1 MLQDFAASLGIA
13 NPATDERVGAALTKP
28 DWVGLL
34 ADRLAATGTTGLN
47 ATVAAQL
54 KVAWPGSVQS
64 TVTPWRAAATR
75 CCPHAGRVVRVLAT
89 ALVGPGLH
97 DSPVC
102 SVGAGDS
109 PGVCVHRRRS
119 HKQRSVRVHA
129 VAGARL
135 HVPRCGLLRHNGSA
149 RWVPLVATVTSRA
162 RRYVALLRWS
172 HGNAP
177 H

>member
-64 TVTPWRAAATR
+64 TVACR
-75 CCPHAGRVVRVLAT
+75 G
-89 ALVGPGLH
+89 
-97 DSPVC
+97 
-102 SVGAGDS
+102 
-109 PGVCVHRRRS
+109 
-119 HKQRSVRVHA
+119 HA
-129 VAGARL
+129 VL
-135 HVPRCGLLRHNGSA
+135 CS
-149 RWVPLVATVTSRA
+149 RWA
-162 RRYVALLRWS
+162 RRACACDGACGTR
-172 HGNAP
+172 P
-177 H
+177 P